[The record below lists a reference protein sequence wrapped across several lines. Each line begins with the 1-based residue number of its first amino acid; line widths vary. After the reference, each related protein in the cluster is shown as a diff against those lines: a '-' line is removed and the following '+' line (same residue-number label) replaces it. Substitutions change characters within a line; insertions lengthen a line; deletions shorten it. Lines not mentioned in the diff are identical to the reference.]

1 MATARGTWKRRERE
15 AAAIFGAR
23 RQVGSGSG
31 GRADQTRSDSLH
43 KKLFIETKLRAS
55 SATRNLWEQ
64 TAALAKKEAKTPVLM
79 LYAKNKMGA
88 LVVVHE
94 NDIGAMLEEY
104 LAAKAARDEAAA
116 VAKEE
121 Q

>member
-1 MATARGTWKRRERE
+1 MATARGTWKRRERQ
-15 AAAIFGAR
+15 AASIFGAR

-43 KKLFIETKLRAS
+43 KNLFIETKLRAS
-55 SATRNLWEQ
+55 SATRNLWES

-79 LYAKNKMGA
+79 LYAKNKTGA

-94 NDIGAMLEEY
+94 DHLDAMLDEY
-104 LAAKAARDEAAA
+104 LAAKAARRDAES
-116 VAKEE
+116 KEGE
-121 Q
+121 G